1 MVVPIVE
8 CMHNIDFIVF
18 INMYIIF
25 TGEVGLTYYTLIVHI
40 ISNQIVLSLKAIL
53 KIDVDI
59 FNFNWVY

>member
-1 MVVPIVE
+1 MAVPIVE

-18 INMYIIF
+18 INLSIIF
-25 TGEVGLTYYTLIVHI
+25 TREVRLTYYNLIIHI
-40 ISNQIVLSLKAIL
+40 ISNQIMLSLKAIS